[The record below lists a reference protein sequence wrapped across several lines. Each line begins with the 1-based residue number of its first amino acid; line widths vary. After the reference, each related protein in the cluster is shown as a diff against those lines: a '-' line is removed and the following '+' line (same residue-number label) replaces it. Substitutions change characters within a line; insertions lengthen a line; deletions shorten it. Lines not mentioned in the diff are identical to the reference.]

1 MQMASKEYIESMKL
15 PFRNRG
21 YVKVSI
27 GVVNSDAQNNAKVTN
42 TELLYLANKEKPFD
56 GYDVNKI
63 YATCEQ
69 NFSKVDG
76 TMYFPPRKDSGLE
89 IYNNGIITNEI
100 LGSAK
105 IEFTDKSGLDIKGI
119 TIDFGHCYPTEFTI
133 ETNLTTRIYKNSSE
147 KFVTEDSFDGTNY
160 FWIKPKTMVYD

>member
-56 GYDVNKI
+56 GSSTLMLNTLASFTAFDKLQS
-63 YATCEQ
+63 EL
-69 NFSKVDG
+69 FS
-76 TMYFPPRKDSGLE
+76 YSIPRSVE
-89 IYNNGIITNEI
+89 NGIPAR
-100 LGSAK
+100 S
-105 IEFTDKSGLDIKGI
+105 D
-119 TIDFGHCYPTEFTI
+119 
-133 ETNLTTRIYKNSSE
+133 NSLS
-147 KFVTEDSFDGTNY
+147 VMLP
-160 FWIKPKTMVYD
+160 I